1 MKIGLVVEGRSEF
14 DALPSLAVTLEAA
27 TGNQI
32 LRPLL
37 AEVTPL
43 APIGVIARAVAH
55 LVERL
60 EAEDVETVIILM
72 DREQRPECPGV
83 LADRLG
89 DALNRRRIWRCT
101 IQVVIK
107 DRTFENWLIADPA
120 ALAAQ
125 PGRYHPGRVAER
137 RVAPNRADAVDA
149 MGLLRAAVVGDRF
162 DKRRDSVRIL
172 ERADP
177 VTMAANSRSFRR
189 FLRCIGHPNY
199 RDQSRAPH
207 TRRR

>member
-89 DALNRRRIWRCT
+89 DALI
-101 IQVVIK
+101 V
-107 DRTFENWLIADPA
+107 D
-120 ALAAQ
+120 
-125 PGRYHPGRVAER
+125 GSG
-137 RVAPNRADAVDA
+137 AV
-149 MGLLRAAVVGDRF
+149 
-162 DKRRDSVRIL
+162 
-172 ERADP
+172 P
-177 VTMAANSRSFRR
+177 SRSLSR
-189 FLRCIGHPNY
+189 IGP
-199 RDQSRAPH
+199 SRTGSLPTPPH
-207 TRRR
+207 